1 MGYLKRE
8 ERKESRSFKRLQ
20 PDMRIILGKGE
31 VKHLQAI
38 AQSKA
43 DGKFYAYKAGDENLG
58 VIAGLYTGEDI
69 NVTLTQG
76 TGRISTQ
83 IIVAQDDI
91 KGIDWAKDF
100 TALSQLK
107 LAGVI
112 FAPLI
117 VGTKEA

>member
-91 KGIDWAKDF
+91 KGIDWSKDF

>member
-8 ERKESRSFKRLQ
+8 EKKESRSFKRLQ
-20 PDMRIILGKGE
+20 PDMRIVLGKGE

-38 AQSKA
+38 AQNKT
-43 DGKFYAYKAGDENLG
+43 DGKFYAYKSGDENLG
-58 VIAGLYTGEDI
+58 IIAGLYTGEDI
-69 NVTLTQG
+69 NITSAQG
-76 TGRISTQ
+76 IGRISTQ
-83 IIVAQDDI
+83 IIVAKDDI
-91 KGIDWAKDF
+91 KGIDWEKDF